1 MRREAK
7 KAGRKTR
14 KEVAMRKFFTVVFSV
29 MLIGSAVFGA
39 EVKVAYIT
47 SRGGLGDLS
56 WNDTGFA
63 GVTKAA
69 QDFGVTVRVIESP
82 DPVGMGE
89 KLLRDA
95 ARAGFNIVITMEY
108 AHLTVLPAVAK
119 DFPNTLFVMLNYIID
134 APNVASIIFYEH
146 EGSFLAGAL
155 AAMVVSNT
163 SIPGI
168 RGNKIIGV
176 IGGTKSLGI
185 DKFIVGYQEG
195 AHYIDPEIQVLVAY
209 SESFGDPAKGRELA
223 LAMFNA
229 GADVVYQV
237 AGATG
242 MGVIQ
247 AAKETG
253 HYAIGVDT
261 DQDYIA
267 PEHVLTSVLKRADIA
282 LYTVIKDYVEGRN
295 PGGKVYHM
303 NLKNG
308 GVGLSEMKYTR
319 HIIPAE
325 YIAKIEELTQKI
337 LRGEIVVP
345 DITGLSKPYSET
357 NP

>member
-1 MRREAK
+1 MRITIK
-7 KAGRKTR
+7 SLFLM
-14 KEVAMRKFFTVVFSV
+14 VAFLGFAY
-29 MLIGSAVFGA
+29 GST
-39 EVKVAYIT
+39 VKVAYIT
-47 SRGGLGDLS
+47 AQGGLGDLS
-56 WNDTGFA
+56 WNDIGFA
-63 GVTKAA
+63 GVTKAS
-69 QDFGVTVRVIESP
+69 QDFGVVVRVIESP

-95 ARAGFNIVITMEY
+95 AKAGFNIVITMEY
-108 AHLTVLPAVAK
+108 THLTVLPEVAK
-119 DFPNTLFVMLNYIID
+119 DYPNTLFVMLNYIIE

-155 AAMVVSNT
+155 AAMVVNNL

-168 RGNKIIGV
+168 TGNKIIGV

-185 DKFIVGYQEG
+185 DKFIVGYHEG
-195 AHYIDPEIQVLVAY
+195 AKYIDPEVKVLVAY
-209 SESFGDPAKGRELA
+209 SETFGDPAKGRELA

-242 MGVIQ
+242 IGIIQ
-247 AAKETG
+247 AAKEVG
-253 HYAIGVDT
+253 RYAIGVDT
-261 DQDYIA
+261 DQDYLA

-282 LYTVIKDYVEGRN
+282 LYLVIKDYIEGVF

-319 HIIPAE
+319 HLIPSE
-325 YIAKIEELTQKI
+325 YIQRLEELKVKI
-337 LRGEIVVP
+337 LTGEIKVTDV
-345 DITGLSKPYSET
+345 TGLSKPYTE
-357 NP
+357 

>member
-1 MRREAK
+1 MKRFVLL
-7 KAGRKTR
+7 
-14 KEVAMRKFFTVVFSV
+14 VASILVSV
-29 MLIGSAVFGA
+29 LLASSA
-39 EVKVAYIT
+39 EIKVAYIT
-47 SRGGLGDLS
+47 SQGGLGDLS
-56 WNDTGFA
+56 WNDIGFA
-63 GVTKAA
+63 GVTKAS
-69 QDFGVTVRVIESP
+69 QDFGVTVKVIESP

-95 ARAGFNIVITMEY
+95 AMAGFNIVITMEY
-108 AHLTVLPAVAK
+108 SHLTVLPKVAQ

-134 APNVASIIFYEH
+134 EPNVASIIFYEH

-155 AAMVVSNT
+155 AALVVNNT

-195 AHYIDPEIQVLVAY
+195 AHYIDPDVQVLVAY

-242 MGVIQ
+242 LGIIQ

-261 DQDYIA
+261 DQDYLA

-319 HIIPAE
+319 HLIPAE
-325 YIAKIEELTQKI
+325 YIAKIEELKEKI
-337 LRGEIVVP
+337 IRGEIQVT
-345 DITGLSKPYSET
+345 DLTGLSKPYSEID
-357 NP
+357 P

>member
-1 MRREAK
+1 MKR
-7 KAGRKTR
+7 
-14 KEVAMRKFFTVVFSV
+14 FLVVFCGLLLFLFVS
-29 MLIGSAVFGA
+29 LGA
-39 EVKVAYIT
+39 EIKVAYIT

-56 WNDTGFA
+56 WNDIGFA

-69 QDFGVTVRVIESP
+69 QDFGITVRVVESP

-108 AHLTVLPAVAK
+108 AHLTVLPTVAA
-119 DFPNTLFVMLNYIID
+119 DFPNTLFVMLNYVIE
-134 APNVASIIFYEH
+134 ASNVASIVFYEH

-155 AAMVVSNT
+155 AAMVVGNN

-168 RGNKIIGV
+168 SGKKIIGV

-185 DKFIVGYQEG
+185 DKFVVGYKEG
-195 AHYIDPEIQVLVAY
+195 AQYIDPEVQVLVAY
-209 SESFGDPAKGRELA
+209 SETFSDPAKGRELA

-253 HYAIGVDT
+253 KYAIGVDT

-282 LYTVIKDYVEGRN
+282 LYLVIKDYVEGRH

-303 NLKNG
+303 NLKNN

-319 HIIPAE
+319 HLIPAD
-325 YIAKIEELTQKI
+325 YITKLEEIKKKI
-337 LRGEIVVP
+337 LTEEIKVTDV
-345 DITGLSKPYSET
+345 TGLSKPYSEID
-357 NP
+357 P

>member
-1 MRREAK
+1 MKRILLVACGLVIFASLAVA
-7 KAGRKTR
+7 AG
-14 KEVAMRKFFTVVFSV
+14 
-29 MLIGSAVFGA
+29 
-39 EVKVAYIT
+39 VKVAYIT
-47 SRGGLGDLS
+47 SQGGLGDLS
-56 WNDTGFA
+56 WNDIGFA

-69 QDFGVTVRVIESP
+69 QDFDVKVQVIESQ

-108 AHLTVLPAVAK
+108 SHLTVLPQVAA
-119 DFPNTLFVMLNYIID
+119 DFPDTLFVMLNYIIES
-134 APNVASIIFYEH
+134 PNVASIVFYEH

-155 AAMVVSNT
+155 AALVARDT

-168 RGNKIIGV
+168 RGNKTIGV
-176 IGGTKSLGI
+176 IGGTKSVGI
-185 DKFIVGYQEG
+185 DKFIVGYEEG
-195 AHYIDPEIQVLVAY
+195 ARYIDPEVQVLVAY
-209 SESFGDPAKGRELA
+209 SETFGDPAKGRELA
-223 LAMFNA
+223 LSMFNA

-261 DQDYIA
+261 DQDYVA

-282 LYTVIKDYVEGRN
+282 LYMVINDYIEGRY

-303 NLKNG
+303 NLKNN

-319 HIIPAE
+319 HLIPAE
-325 YIAKIEELTQKI
+325 YISTIGELKDKIIT
-337 LRGEIVVP
+337 GEIVVT
-345 DITGLSKPYSET
+345 DVTGLSRPYSEMD
-357 NP
+357 P

>member
-1 MRREAK
+1 MRRFLA
-7 KAGRKTR
+7 
-14 KEVAMRKFFTVVFSV
+14 VICVLMVFVPPS
-29 MLIGSAVFGA
+29 FGA
-39 EVKVAYIT
+39 GIKVAYIT

-56 WNDTGFA
+56 WNDIGFA

-69 QDFGVTVRVIESP
+69 QDFGVTVHVIESP

-108 AHLTVLPAVAK
+108 AHLTVLPKVAE
-119 DFPNTLFVMLNYIID
+119 DFPNTLFVMLNYIIE

-155 AAMVVSNT
+155 AAMVVGNT
-163 SIPGI
+163 TIPGI

-195 AHYIDPEIQVLVAY
+195 AHYIDPEVQVLVAY
-209 SESFGDPAKGRELA
+209 SEAFDDPAKGRELA

-261 DQDYIA
+261 DQDYLA

-282 LYTVIKDYVEGRN
+282 LYLVIQDYIEGRY

-303 NLKNG
+303 NLKNK

-319 HIIPAE
+319 HLIPAE
-325 YIAKIEELTQKI
+325 YIAKIEEIKQKI
-337 LRGEIVVP
+337 LTEEIVVT
-345 DITGLSKPYSET
+345 DVTGLSKPYSEID
-357 NP
+357 P

>member
-1 MRREAK
+1 MRVLK
-7 KAGRKTR
+7 
-14 KEVAMRKFFTVVFSV
+14 SLC
-29 MLIGSAVFGA
+29 LIVAVFGVA
-39 EVKVAYIT
+39 YGGTIKVAYIT
-47 SRGGLGDLS
+47 AQGGLGDLS
-56 WNDTGFA
+56 WNDIGFA
-63 GVTKAA
+63 GVTKAS
-69 QDFGVTVRVIESP
+69 QDFGVVVRVIESP

-95 ARAGFNIVITMEY
+95 ARAGFDIVITMEY
-108 AHLTVLPAVAK
+108 THLTVLPAVAK
-119 DFPNTLFVMLNYIID
+119 DYPNTLFVMLNYIIEE
-134 APNVASIIFYEH
+134 PNVASIIFYEH

-155 AAMVVSNT
+155 AAMVVNNR

-168 RGNKIIGV
+168 TGNKTIGV

-195 AHYIDPEIQVLVAY
+195 ASYIDPEVKVLVAY
-209 SESFGDPAKGRELA
+209 SETFGDPAKGRELA

-229 GADVVYQV
+229 GADIVYQV

-242 MGVIQ
+242 IGVIQ
-247 AAKETG
+247 AAKEVG
-253 HYAIGVDT
+253 RYAIGVDT
-261 DQDYIA
+261 DQDYLA

-282 LYTVIKDYVEGRN
+282 LYLVIKDYIEGRN

-319 HIIPAE
+319 HLIPAE
-325 YIAKIEELTQKI
+325 YIHKLEQLKAKILA
-337 LRGEIVVP
+337 GEIKVTDV
-345 DITGLSKPYSET
+345 TGLSKPYTE
-357 NP
+357 